1 MKDITFK
8 VLLSIKKLVTRKEKM
23 LPLDNKLLST
33 LKMDILSL
41 VKLNM
46 NKISGISG
54 RLRITH
60 NFFQFILKM
69 NRNHGPIFTVKW
81 LKACTVSLQKY
92 LGEDKISSL
101 RVLEPNI
108 PLPRVI
114 NGCPAIINKQDR
126 HLIRSG
132 NVGII
137 RFWHALFSVYRILSI
152 PGKLKLETISG
163 PFNGDLSS
171 LNNITNSALNW
182 KWSKSISRLA
192 ENQNLSPRNFIL
204 SSKASPSNVM
214 ACYGIFTDVA
224 NLMISE
230 EGKEVYYNMLKYL
243 DTLSTKWNTKFFLSK
258 FQDAVSII
266 SNDEITEGNLNKKKN
281 MEGGFGQFAIKEEA
295 AGKVRVFALV
305 DSVTQSVLKPL
316 HEALFAVLRSLP
328 NDGTFDQESSV
339 RRCQVKAMASGKA
352 FSFDL
357 SAATDRLPVILTGN
371 IFESL
376 FQIPGLGK
384 SWSDFLVNRDFHFP
398 EKISSK
404 FNLNS
409 EGVPSKLRYEVGQ
422 PMGAL
427 SSWAGLAI
435 THHWIMQYSSALVFG
450 VSNNWNDQYEV
461 LGDDIVIFDEN
472 LANQYLLVMKAIG
485 VEINLSK
492 SIVSK
497 TKPVFE
503 FAKRT
508 SLSDTLVSG
517 ITLSQIRSGITLS
530 SRVSHLFSWL
540 NNSYNFSTSVMELF
554 LRNFSKSLNL
564 WQVKVGSL
572 SLLSLFSNS
581 GKIERNSVI
590 DTVVNPKYGV
600 EFNMDDHKFDIP
612 SRQILNSIVPI
623 AAGNSNLELSKAD
636 DRREW
641 TEENIPFIADEIL
654 KIALFKSRTLTSKYE
669 NNIKIFSLMMFTKSS
684 DFSDLFRSQIEGFVN
699 DVIVGEDLNRN
710 DPYEIEDS
718 IESRLVYHAKTR
730 NVSLEEAYSILGNIE
745 RLEYLYSIPVKK
757 DPKKVFDSLSNP
769 LVVDLARSAF
779 MKSPNYWD
787 VSTPNNNLGV

>member
-1 MKDITFK
+1 
-8 VLLSIKKLVTRKEKM
+8 M
-23 LPLDNKLLST
+23 LPLDSKLLST
-33 LKMDILSL
+33 LKMDLLSL
-41 VKLNM
+41 LKLNM

-69 NRNHGPIFTVKW
+69 NRNHGSIFTVKW
-81 LKACTVSLQKY
+81 LKACTVALQKA

-101 RVLEPNI
+101 RVLEPNL
-108 PLPRVI
+108 PLPRCI
-114 NGCPAIINKQDR
+114 NGYPAIINKQDR
-126 HLIRSG
+126 HLIRDG
-132 NVGII
+132 NVQII
-137 RFWHALFSVYRILSI
+137 RFWHSLFSLYRILSI
-152 PGKLKLETISG
+152 PGKLKLETITGS
-163 PFNGDLSS
+163 FNGDKSS
-171 LNNITNSALNW
+171 LDNLCNTALSWNW
-182 KWSKSISRLA
+182 NQSISKVAL
-192 ENQNLSPRNFIL
+192 NQNLSPRNFIM

-214 ACYGIFTDVA
+214 SVFGLFTDVA
-224 NLMISE
+224 NLMTSE
-230 EGKEVYYNMLKYL
+230 SGKEVYYNMLKYL
-243 DTLSTKWNTKFFLSK
+243 DTISHKWNTELFLTKFAN
-258 FQDAVSII
+258 AVSII
-266 SNDEITEGNLNKKKN
+266 SNDEISEENLNKKKSVK
-281 MEGGFGQFAIKEEA
+281 GGFGQFAIKEEA
-295 AGKVRVFALV
+295 AGKIRVFALV
-305 DSVTQSVLKPL
+305 DSVTQSVLSPL
-316 HEALFAVLRSLP
+316 HEALFSVLRELP

-339 RRCQVKAMASGKA
+339 RRCQEKAIASGKA

-357 SAATDRLPVILTGN
+357 SAATDRLPVGLTGS

-376 FQIPGLGK
+376 FQIPNLGRV
-384 SWSDFLVNRDFHFP
+384 WSDFLVNRDFYFSD
-398 EKISSK
+398 KLVSK
-404 FNLNS
+404 FDLDFD
-409 EGVPSKLRYEVGQ
+409 KLRYGVGQ

-435 THHWIMQYSSALVFG
+435 THHWIMQYSSALINP
-450 VSNNWNDQYEV
+450 SRKSWEDQYEV

-508 SLSDTLVSG
+508 SLYDTLVSG

-540 NNSYNFSTSVMELF
+540 NNSYKFSTSVMESY
-554 LRNFSKSLNL
+554 LRNFSKGTNS

-581 GKIERNSVI
+581 GKVERNSVI
-590 DTVVNPKYGV
+590 DTVVNPRYGV

-612 SRQILNSIVPI
+612 SRQILNSIIPI
-623 AAGNSNLELSKAD
+623 VAGSSELELSKAD

-654 KIALFKSRTLTSKYE
+654 KIALFKSRTLTSKFE
-669 NNIKIFSLMMFTKSS
+669 NNIKLFSLLMFSKS
-684 DFSDLFRSQIEGFVN
+684 DRFSDLFKSQIEGFTN
-699 DVIVGEDLNRN
+699 EVIVGEDINRN
-710 DPYEIEDS
+710 DPYNVEDIIER
-718 IESRLVYHAKTR
+718 RLIYHAKTR
-730 NVSLEEAYSILGNIE
+730 KVTLEEAYSILEGIE

-757 DPKKVFDSLSNP
+757 DPKKAFDTLSNP
-769 LVVDLARSAF
+769 LVADLARSSF
-779 MKSPNYWD
+779 FKSPNYWD
-787 VSTPNNNLGV
+787 VSTPNRLLVV